1 MIFKKINIM
10 KKKTSLIA
18 ILCFVLSFTGCSE
31 KIDESEISD
40 APELEQ
46 KIVSFNLTNY
56 TEKGGKKWELKG
68 ETANIM
74 SEVIYLTTISADTY
88 DEPSINLTSDD
99 GTYNKKTRVV
109 FLTNNVIVTT
119 SDGLT
124 LNTDS
129 MEWDGATD
137 VIFTPDI
144 VKIKRSDVVATGL
157 GAKAFPQMKKVR
169 LEEDVVVQLM
179 RDAMGGAAL
188 DDLEEN
194 LDNEKKHKATITCDG
209 PLEIDYENNIAIF
222 NNNVKVDDQR
232 GQIYSNIMQAYLD
245 PVSKSIFKVVAEGD
259 VRVVREED
267 STFSER
273 AVYTTADQ
281 KIVLLGKPKIFIHA
295 DEEIDNVEREIRS
308 TKW

>member
-1 MIFKKINIM
+1 M
-10 KKKTSLIA
+10 KKKISLIA
-18 ILCFVLSFTGCSE
+18 ILCFMLSFTGCSK
-31 KIDESEISD
+31 KIDESATSD

-56 TEKGGKKWELKG
+56 TEKGGKKWELRG

-74 SEVIYLTTISADTY
+74 EEIIYLTSISANTY
-88 DEPSINLTSDD
+88 DEPSIKLISDD

-109 FLTNNVIVTT
+109 FLTNNVVVTT
-119 SDGLT
+119 SDGMT

-129 MEWDGATD
+129 IEWDGATD

-144 VKIKRSDVVATGL
+144 VKVKRSDVVATGL

-179 RDAMGGAAL
+179 RDAMGGAPL

-245 PVSKSIFKVVAEGD
+245 PVSKNIFKVVAEGD

-295 DEEIDNVEREIRS
+295 DEEIDNIEQEVRS

>member
-1 MIFKKINIM
+1 M
-10 KKKTSLIA
+10 KKKTYLIA

-56 TEKGGKKWELKG
+56 TENGGKKWELRG

-74 SEVIYLTTISADTY
+74 SEIIYLTSISADTY
-88 DEPSINLTSDD
+88 AEPSINLISDD

-109 FLTNNVIVTT
+109 FLTNNVVVTT
-119 SDGLT
+119 SDGMT

-137 VIFTPDI
+137 VISTSDI
-144 VKIKRSDVVATGL
+144 IKVKRSDVVATGL
-157 GAKAFPQMKKVR
+157 GAKAFPQMKKVK

-194 LDNEKKHKATITCDG
+194 LDNEKKYKATITCDG

-232 GQIYSNIMQAYLD
+232 GQIYSSIMQAYLD

-295 DEEIDNVEREIRS
+295 DEEIDNIEQEVRS